1 MFPPMI
7 NDNMSPSPEEQITT
21 ETPSATDTQSAEQGL
36 YTWQAHERT
45 WLMKGKSWYV
55 YAAVIVVLLLVYAVL
70 TQAWLMAVLIS
81 LLSGIVYLYS
91 QEKAPVIDVVVSD
104 RGIYLGEEF
113 YPYTLIKSF
122 WFQFLPE
129 EAYVV
134 FQLVNSTRSHIAIS
148 IDPNERSV
156 IEVVLKDYL
165 VADEFHRETFWE
177 RIEKLF

>member
-1 MFPPMI
+1 MI
-7 NDNMSPSPEEQITT
+7 DDNMPTVAQESTPIEEQS
-21 ETPSATDTQSAEQGL
+21 PANTQPTEQGL

-45 WLMKGKSWYV
+45 WLVKGKSWYV

-70 TQAWLMAVLIS
+70 TQAWLMAILIS

-134 FQLVNSTRSHIAIS
+134 FQLVNSTRSHIAVS

-156 IEVVLKDYL
+156 IEVILKDYL

>member
-1 MFPPMI
+1 MI
-7 NDNMSPSPEEQITT
+7 DDNMPTASQEPIPTEEQ
-21 ETPSATDTQSAEQGL
+21 SSVSTQSAEQGL

-45 WLMKGKSWYV
+45 WLVKGKSWYV
-55 YAAVIVVLLLVYAVL
+55 YASVIVVLLLVYAVL
-70 TQAWLMAVLIS
+70 TQAWLMAILIS

-122 WFQFLPE
+122 WFQFLPD

-134 FQLVNSTRSHIAIS
+134 FQLVNSTRSHVAVS
-148 IDPNERSV
+148 IDPSERSV

>member
-1 MFPPMI
+1 
-7 NDNMSPSPEEQITT
+7 
-21 ETPSATDTQSAEQGL
+21 
-36 YTWQAHERT
+36 
-45 WLMKGKSWYV
+45 
-55 YAAVIVVLLLVYAVL
+55 
-70 TQAWLMAVLIS
+70 MAVLIS

-113 YPYTLIKSF
+113 YSYTLIKSF

-165 VADEFHRETFWE
+165 VVDEFHRETFWE